1 VSDPPPTELH
11 LRDHPFFQGIAPEF
25 AERLQRHATER
36 SFAAGEYLFQEGEPA
51 MAFYLL
57 FAGKVALEIAAPD
70 RPRVTI
76 ETVGAREV
84 LGWSWLVP
92 PHRWRFDA
100 RAVKETRALV
110 VDGRRILETLE
121 DRPEDGYRFLMHLVP
136 VIADRLDMAQIRA
149 LDIYGR

>member
-1 VSDPPPTELH
+1 VSTHATTEVRLG
-11 LRDHPFFQGIAPEF
+11 DHPFFQGIAASF
-25 AERLQRHATER
+25 TERLQRHATER
-36 SFAAGEYLFQEGEPA
+36 SFSPGEYLFREGEPA

-57 FAGKVALEIAAPD
+57 YSGKVALELEAPD

-76 ETVGAREV
+76 ETVGPREV

-100 RAVKETRALV
+100 RALKATSALV
-110 VDGRRILETLE
+110 VDSRRVMEALE

-136 VIADRLDMAQIRA
+136 VIGERLEMARIRA